1 MLGSKKGGVGVSGG
15 TTIISRDTV
24 VVGDIHFSGNLDV
37 EGLVQ
42 GNIVAKPDSDA
53 CVRVVDKG
61 RVEGDI
67 SAPSVVVNGSIQ
79 GDVHSSAHLEL
90 ASRAQV
96 EGNVFYTLVEMA
108 AGSAVNGSLQHV
120 ASHDPAAHP
129 VAERSEGD
137 FRGQGHRSLSPK
149 AQDRAAA
156 KTGSADNSVD
166 QSSPGKP
173 GKS

>member
-24 VVGDIHFSGNLDV
+24 IVGDIHFSGNLDV

-53 CVRVVDKG
+53 CVRVIDKG
-61 RVEGDI
+61 RIEGDI
-67 SAPSVVVNGSIQ
+67 SAPSVVINGSIK

-120 ASHDPAAHP
+120 ASADQAAH
-129 VAERSEGD
+129 AAAARSEGD
-137 FRGQGHRSLSPK
+137 VRGQGHRPLPPK
-149 AQDRAAA
+149 TQDKATA
-156 KTGSADNSVD
+156 KTGSDNNSADE
-166 QSSPGKP
+166 SSSGES